1 MVVVVP
7 QSLAVY
13 IGPGNMNKDEA
24 TAPKSRM
31 REHIEKMAYMILGIV
46 ITVAIGIAKDKLLD
60 TPDFALQ
67 ASICAPVTKMTAK
80 LVNIDTGK
88 EYPIENPALSNPV
101 EVSFRN
107 VGKKP
112 LENVELVL
120 DFTANGEVDL
130 QDQRY
135 ATKPPVGFGKVTFVD
150 ETPKRKRIQ
159 IALLNPKDE
168 FLYLADAARPTTIAA
183 YSKAPGI
190 SFYQLQKPGCSTW

>member
-1 MVVVVP
+1 MP
-7 QSLAVY
+7 SIIPPSLAIHIVL
-13 IGPGNMNKDEA
+13 GSMNKDEG
-24 TAPKSRM
+24 TPPKSKM
-31 REHIEKMAYMILGIV
+31 REHSEKIGYVLLGGV
-46 ITVAIGIAKDKLLD
+46 ISFGLSIANKLLD

-67 ASICAPVTKMTAK
+67 ASICAPVTKMTLK

-88 EYPIENPALSNPV
+88 EHPIENPALSNPV

-112 LENVELVL
+112 LENIELVL
-120 DFTANGEVDL
+120 DFTADGEVDL